1 MNASW
6 IEPPPPQR
14 GMGCFGRGCL
24 ILTVFILV
32 LAAAFAAGTFFA
44 VRYLRTSYF
53 VTTPAELPVSTST
66 DQERETA
73 RVKWY
78 DFERAARAHTAAR
91 VELTADELNALISSE
106 RDLRGKAFVSIEGN
120 TARLQVSIPLAF
132 SRLLQGH
139 YMNAE
144 CTVQSDPDG
153 DPAHAHIT
161 SVIVNGK
168 PVPEDVLDYRGPYGF
183 RHYLGQWTDQAALKT
198 FEIKDGKVIFES
210 RGSD

>member
-1 MNASW
+1 
-6 IEPPPPQR
+6 
-14 GMGCFGRGCL
+14 MGCFGRGCL
-24 ILTVFILV
+24 ILVVFILV

-53 VTTPAELPVSTST
+53 VTTPAELPASTAT
-66 DQERETA
+66 DQEREMA

-91 VELTADELNALISSE
+91 VELTADELNALIASE
-106 RDLRGKAFVSIEGN
+106 RELRGKAFVSIEGN
-120 TARLQVSIPLAF
+120 TARLQVSIPLSF
-132 SRLLQGH
+132 VRLLHGH

-153 DPAHAHIT
+153 DPANAHIT

-168 PVPEDVLDYRGPYGF
+168 PVAEDVLDYRGPYGF
-183 RHYLGQWTDQAALKT
+183 RHYLGQWSDQAALRT

-210 RGSD
+210 RAGN